1 MLPLLFAA
9 LLQAPAPSA
18 TLESSLRSAIARSGA
33 EVAVA
38 YRTLDGRSEVLID
51 PDKDFHAASTMKVPV
66 MIELFRQVAAGTV
79 KLDDTIV
86 IRNEFHSIV
95 DGSVY
100 TLSEGDDSDKEVYA
114 AVGRPM
120 TLRRLC
126 ELMITVSSN
135 FAANILIEKVGVEN
149 VRRTVTALGA
159 DGMHVLR
166 GVEDQKAFD
175 KGLNNTTSARAL
187 MVLFDSLAHGKA
199 VDAVRRR
206 NDRDPRA
213 AAVQRRDPGWPARR
227 NRGGSQDRQHHPD
240 PPRCRDRLRPAP
252 VRAGDPGARDRRSE
266 EERRFDGRPV
276 ATGVRRDQPVGTH
289 ASSCVVCRTG
299 HTCGTR
305 GRSSAETHLKDWRP
319 LD

>member
-1 MLPLLFAA
+1 M
-9 LLQAPAPSA
+9 
-18 TLESSLRSAIARSGA
+18 
-33 EVAVA
+33 AVA

-120 TLRRLC
+120 TAAPPLRADDHRQQQLRGQHPDR
-126 ELMITVSSN
+126 EGRRRER
-135 FAANILIEKVGVEN
+135 AADRNGPRCRRHARAARRRGSEGLRQGLEQHH
-149 VRRTVTALGA
+149 VRARA
-159 DGMHVLR
+159 DGALR
-166 GVEDQKAFD
+166 Q
-175 KGLNNTTSARAL
+175 ARPRE
-187 MVLFDSLAHGKA
+187 GGRR
-199 VDAVRRR
+199 AVRRR

-213 AAVQRRDPGWPARR
+213 AAIQRRHPGWPARR

-240 PPRCRDRLRPAP
+240 PPRCRHRLRPAP

-266 EERRFDGRPV
+266 EERRLDGRPV
-276 ATGVRRDQPVGTH
+276 ATGVRARPTGRRCRHRLPVPRPGTG
-289 ASSCVVCRTG
+289 AGRPYWTGAPSTRSRRMRARPDFAIATCTCTRRPSREACSTTCECPSCM
-299 HTCGTR
+299 
-305 GRSSAETHLKDWRP
+305 
-319 LD
+319 